1 MFMITEKKTL
11 LLLLLLGAVLIVGAA
26 VWYVW
31 IILGTPSGPE
41 VLVPL
46 TPAGGL
52 PAASPVPQNPIG
64 DVGNPF
70 APGAGTYENPFA
82 TPAATAAPYQNP
94 FRSL

>member
-1 MFMITEKKTL
+1 MITEQKRL
-11 LLLLLLGAVLIVGAA
+11 LVLVLIGAVLIGGAV

-31 IILGTPSGPE
+31 MMLGTLSGPAVE
-41 VLVPL
+41 VSL
-46 TPAGGL
+46 TPAGGF

-64 DVGNPF
+64 DIGNPF

-94 FRSL
+94 FRAL